1 MVSGHYDHVM
11 FLTSERRGALHRV
24 PGGRWVRVRER
35 SREVVG
41 VVFIPWFSIRGQIN
55 FEFLFGE
62 NGFLPPVVSRVDKI
76 RSGTR
81 R

>member
-1 MVSGHYDHVM
+1 VVSGHYDHVM

-55 FEFLFGE
+55 FEVSIRGKWF
-62 NGFLPPVVSRVDKI
+62 PPPRGV
-76 RSGTR
+76 TC
-81 R
+81 